1 MELSKYLDVFIEEAK
16 ENLQSLNDGL
26 LKLGDGQT
34 SVIDE
39 VFRSAHTLKGMAA
52 TMGFSEVAELTHA
65 MENIFDLLRRGDKR
79 YSESLG
85 DVLFACLDGIE
96 LFINEVGPDHL
107 PNIKDYRDL
116 IERLNSS
123 STPPSSTSN
132 ATAPSL
138 PLVSLPPL
146 MEINEYEQSI
156 LEAARKRGFNAFYV
170 IIRLRPDCLLK
181 AARAFMVFQVLER
194 AGEIVKSNP
203 PVNAIEDEQ
212 FDSSFEL
219 IVVSQQGRDEIAQ
232 ALDTVSEL
240 EQVEVVAYSVSVPKE
255 ARPAAGEPLEE
266 GPSRMGGNG
275 DMAKKLKTGRTV
287 RVDIGRLD
295 GLMNLMSEL
304 VINKT
309 RISELAYGIAQGELN
324 EATNQLNRI
333 AGELQNLIMQVRM
346 VPIEQVFNRFP
357 RMVRDLA
364 RELDK
369 EVNLV
374 IEGEETELDR
384 TVIDEIGEPILHLVR
399 NAVDHGIEAPEVR
412 VQRGKPALGTVR
424 LSAFPH
430 GHTVVIE
437 VEDDGKGIDPESVA
451 RKAVERGFVSERE
464 LGFMDQQERL
474 MFVFQPGFSTADK
487 VSDVSG
493 RGVGLDVVKT
503 QVESLGGTVELVTSL
518 GQGSKFV
525 ISLPLTLAILQSLLV
540 ESGSE
545 RYAIPLSSIDQT
557 FSLQDTGV
565 KTVRGQEVTMYRGHV
580 LPLIRLQRLLD
591 VPKTSTRREGG
602 ENYVVVL
609 KRNDKMLGLVV
620 DELVG
625 HQEIVIKTLGRYLG
639 NVKGVAGATILGNGQ
654 IALILDVPSLF

>member
-16 ENLQSLNDGL
+16 ENLQNLNEGL
-26 LKLGDGQT
+26 LKLGEGQT
-34 SVIDE
+34 GVIDE

-52 TMGFSEVAELTHA
+52 TMGFGEVAELTHA
-65 MENIFDLLRRGDKR
+65 MENIFDLLRRGDQR
-79 YSESLG
+79 YTEGLG

-96 LFINEVGPDHL
+96 AFINEVGADYVPK
-107 PNIKDYRDL
+107 IKDYGAL
-116 IERLNSS
+116 LESLSTSS
-123 STPPSSTSN
+123 SPTPVAAQPI
-132 ATAPSL
+132 AAAAPM
-138 PLVSLPPL
+138 VTLPPL

-156 LEAARKRGFNAFYV
+156 LQAAQKRGFHAFYIV
-170 IIRLRPDCLLK
+170 VRLRPDCLLK
-181 AARAFMVFQVLER
+181 SVRAFMVFQALER

-203 PVNAIEDEQ
+203 PVTAIEDEQ

-219 IVVSQQGRDEIAQ
+219 IVVSQQTRETIAQ
-232 ALDTVSEL
+232 ALNSISEL
-240 EQVEVVAYSVSVPKE
+240 EQVDVVAYTLDAPKE
-255 ARPAAGEPLEE
+255 ARNEQIEQPEEQTRAG
-266 GPSRMGGNG
+266 GGS
-275 DMAKKLKTGRTV
+275 DMTKKLKTGKTV
-287 RVDIGRLD
+287 RVDINRLD

-309 RISELAYGIAQGELN
+309 RLSELSQEIAHGDLN

-333 AGELQNLIMQVRM
+333 SGELQNLIMQVRM

-364 RELDK
+364 RELNK
-369 EVNLV
+369 EIDLV
-374 IEGEETELDR
+374 VLGQETELDR

-399 NAVDHGIEAPEVR
+399 NAVDHGIEGPELR
-412 VQRGKPALGTVR
+412 RQRGKPTAGTVR

-437 VEDDGKGIDPESVA
+437 VEDDGKGIDPEAVA
-451 RKAVERGFVSERE
+451 RKAVERGFLSERE

-474 MFVFQPGFSTADK
+474 MLIFQPGFSTADK

-503 QVESLGGTVELVTSL
+503 QVESLGGTVDLVTSS

-540 ESGSE
+540 QSGPE

-557 FSLQDTGV
+557 FSLLDTGV
-565 KTVRGQEVTMYRGHV
+565 KTVRGQEVTMYRGHI
-580 LPLIRLQRLLD
+580 LPLIRLRRLLD
-591 VPKTSTRREGG
+591 VPQTGQPSEGS
-602 ENYVVVL
+602 ECYVVVL

-625 HQEIVIKTLGRYLG
+625 HQEIVIKTMGKYLG
-639 NVKGVAGATILGNGQ
+639 NAKGIAGATILGNGQ

>member
-1 MELSKYLDVFIEEAK
+1 
-16 ENLQSLNDGL
+16 
-26 LKLGDGQT
+26 
-34 SVIDE
+34 
-39 VFRSAHTLKGMAA
+39 
-52 TMGFSEVAELTHA
+52 
-65 MENIFDLLRRGDKR
+65 
-79 YSESLG
+79 
-85 DVLFACLDGIE
+85 
-96 LFINEVGPDHL
+96 
-107 PNIKDYRDL
+107 
-116 IERLNSS
+116 
-123 STPPSSTSN
+123 
-132 ATAPSL
+132 
-138 PLVSLPPL
+138 
-146 MEINEYEQSI
+146 
-156 LEAARKRGFNAFYV
+156 
-170 IIRLRPDCLLK
+170 CLLK
-181 AARAFMVFQVLER
+181 SARAFMVFQALER
-194 AGEIVKSNP
+194 EGEIVKSNP
-203 PVNAIEDEQ
+203 PVTAIEDEQ
-212 FDSSFEL
+212 FDNSFEL
-219 IVVSQQGRDEIAQ
+219 IVVSQRNREEIAQ
-232 ALDTVSEL
+232 VLDTISEL
-240 EQVEVVAYSVSVPKE
+240 EQVDVVAYTVEAPQE
-255 ARPAAGEPLEE
+255 ARQDKANEPEE
-266 GPSRMGGNG
+266 QSRGGG
-275 DMAKKLKTGRTV
+275 GSEIAKKLKTGRTV
-287 RVDIGRLD
+287 RVDINRLD

-309 RISELAYGIAQGELN
+309 RINELAHEIAQVELN

-333 AGELQNLIMQVRM
+333 SGELQNLIMQVRM

-364 RELDK
+364 RELNK
-369 EVNLV
+369 EITLV

-399 NAVDHGIEAPEVR
+399 NAVDHGIEGTDVR
-412 VQRGKPALGTVR
+412 VQRGKPAAGTVR

-437 VEDDGKGIDPESVA
+437 VEDDGKGIDPDAVA
-451 RKAVERGFVSERE
+451 RKAIERGFVSERE
-464 LGFMDQQERL
+464 LSFMDQQERL
-474 MFVFQPGFSTADK
+474 MLIFQPGFSTADK

-503 QVESLGGTVELVTSL
+503 QVESLGGTVELVTSP

-540 ESGSE
+540 QSGTE

-557 FSLQDTGV
+557 FSLQDAGV

-591 VPKTSTRREGG
+591 VPDTAIANEGR

-625 HQEIVIKTLGRYLG
+625 HQEIVIKTLGKYLG
-639 NVKGVAGATILGNGQ
+639 NVKGIAGATILGNGQ